1 METLRDLKALVAEAK
16 SRFAQYEGFDFI
28 LPEVFKDSVS
38 EINSGTVTYYKYSA
52 VVESPGDLHIWMPN
66 QWFYIASYFTE
77 YYNEL
82 LNYKKWALK
91 VTSKERLKTLNNSKL
106 TDEEEN
112 KLQALDLDALSKS
125 YLNLFITDYSWWG
138 GAKTIDR
145 GDFFVSPILSHAR
158 LVNASQGYIAELCAF
173 LADKQDLVKLIIDA
187 EDTQSQSRNY
197 MSFIPNK
204 YPLQQITFGAPGTG
218 KSFSI
223 KSNPDV
229 TEDNTIRTTF
239 HPDSDYSTF
248 VGCYKPTKKESNKKP
263 LVAAGD
269 LIEKAAAISGVANQ
283 VQYLC
288 DNAESIIFAADELGV
303 STNKLIWDSFKW
315 HNETYFVSILNSL
328 LEERKKNVTDEI
340 TYNFCPQAFTNAY
353 VKAWKNPEMPVF
365 LIIEEINRGN
375 CAQIFGDIFQL
386 LDRDE
391 SGFSRY
397 DITPDSDLQ
406 NYLRNVFEDT
416 DLEDE
421 AIKNGSSMILPNNL
435 HIWATMNTS
444 DQSLFPIDSAFKRRW
459 DWKYIP
465 IDYTDR
471 GHYISCNGKKYS
483 WAKFLYNVNAH
494 IESVTQSEDKKLGYW
509 FTGNTSTQLE
519 ITADKFV
526 SKVVFF
532 LWNDVFKDFVHNGKT
547 IFKNDYNKFHKF
559 FDFKGNVKEEVLE
572 HFLNGL
578 EIETDTKNSMETNP
592 ESKPDAE

>member
-1 METLRDLKALVAEAK
+1 METLRDLKALVSEIK
-16 SRFAQYEGFDFI
+16 SRFDRYEGFDFI
-28 LPEVFKDSVS
+28 LPEVFKESVS

-52 VVESPGDLHIWMPN
+52 VVESLGDLHIWMPN

-91 VTSKERLKTLNNSKL
+91 VASKERLKALNNSTL

-112 KLQALDLDALSKS
+112 RLQALDLDELSKS
-125 YLNLFITDYSWWG
+125 YLELFITDYSWWG

-158 LVNASQGYIAELCAF
+158 LVNTSQGYIAELCAF

-187 EDTQSQSRNY
+187 EDIQSQSRNY
-197 MSFIPNK
+197 MSFTPNK

-248 VGCYKPTKKESNKKP
+248 VGCYKPTKRALSKKP
-263 LVAAGD
+263 LLATAD
-269 LIEKAAAISGVANQ
+269 LIESAATISGVANQ
-283 VQYLC
+283 VQFLC
-288 DNAESIIFAADELGV
+288 DNAESIVFAADELGV

-328 LEERKKNVTDEI
+328 LEERKKNDADEI
-340 TYNFCPQAFTNAY
+340 TYDFCPQAFTNAY

-365 LIIEEINRGN
+365 LVIEEINRGN

-391 SGFSRY
+391 NGFSRY
-397 DITPDSDLQ
+397 NITPDRDLQ
-406 NYLRNVFEDT
+406 IYLQKVFEET

-421 AIKNGSSMILPNNL
+421 AIKNGSSMRLPNNL
-435 HIWATMNTS
+435 YLWATMNTS

-483 WAKFLYNVNAH
+483 WAKFLEKVNTQ
-494 IESVTQSEDKKLGYW
+494 IEGVTQSEDKKLGYW
-509 FTGNTSTQLE
+509 FTGNSATQLE

-532 LWNDVFKDFVHNGKT
+532 LWNDVFKDFGHNGKT
-547 IFKNDYNKFHKF
+547 IFKEDYAKFHMF
-559 FDFKGNVKEEVLE
+559 FDFKGDVKEEILD
-572 HFLNGL
+572 HFLKELMGEKASEEASQNN
-578 EIETDTKNSMETNP
+578 T
-592 ESKPDAE
+592 ESESATE